1 LIKLLTGLGALITAL
16 VVYATSQVCNYNSTL
31 DLKQQALRDLEK
43 EIGVTG
49 TMTVIYN
56 KELDCVAV
64 EDSVVDEESIYNQV
78 KDLSKLVIAV
88 INKDKLELEQKTI
101 SVEGKSD
108 EETLSLLQSLTNEFA
123 EKKNQLLGST
133 SEDKDKSLE
142 SLMREYEELLN
153 ESKVK
158 TK

>member
-1 LIKLLTGLGALITAL
+1 MITAL

-49 TMTVIYN
+49 TMTVTYN

-88 INKDKLELEQKTI
+88 INKDKLALEQKTI

-142 SLMREYEELLN
+142 SLKREYEELIN